1 MEVIKIMF
9 CQVLNSNEWIYRY
22 VFFSSS
28 SSKGTLQQAVLSG
41 FNISLKVDK
50 AKSSEMLEW

>member
-1 MEVIKIMF
+1 M
-9 CQVLNSNEWIYRY
+9 NEYIDTY
-22 VFFSSS
+22 FFSS

-50 AKSSEMLEW
+50 AKSSEMLE